1 MALKENLK
9 AVQAELSSQEQMMEN
24 FIKSERFIKKYKYY
38 FIVIIVLLIAY
49 LSGSYFYNLKQESNI
64 QESNMIFNNLLKN
77 PSDQKLLEELKQKN
91 ANLYT
96 IFMMNQNNQDLNQT
110 LSLNIDPLLKQI
122 VLAQNNQKSDF
133 LKDYNT
139 LLAGFEFLKQNNFK
153 NADIEFNKIPINS
166 PLWQIITSLKHY
178 QGIK

>member
-9 AVQAELSSQEQMMEN
+9 AVKEELSSQEQMMEN
-24 FIKSERFIKKYKYY
+24 FIKSERFIRKYKYY
-38 FIVIIVLLIAY
+38 FIALITLLVLY
-49 LSGSYFYNLKQESNI
+49 FSGSYIYNIKQEKNI
-64 QESNMIFNNLLKN
+64 QESNIIFNNLLKN
-77 PSDQKLLEELKQKN
+77 PSDQKLIEELKQKN

-96 IFMMNQNNQDLNQT
+96 IYIMGQNNQDLNQT

-133 LKDYNT
+133 LKNYNT
-139 LLAGFEFLKQNNFK
+139 LLIGFEFLKQNDFK
-153 NADIEFNKIPINS
+153 NADVEFNKIPINS

>member
-49 LSGSYFYNLKQESNI
+49 LSGSYFYNLKQESNT

-77 PSDQKLLEELKQKN
+77 PSDQKLFEELKQKN

-96 IFMMNQNNQDLNQT
+96 IFIMGQNNQDLNQT

-122 VLAQNNQKSDF
+122 VLAQNNQKS
-133 LKDYNT
+133 
-139 LLAGFEFLKQNNFK
+139 EFLK
-153 NADIEFNKIPINS
+153 
-166 PLWQIITSLKHY
+166 
-178 QGIK
+178 

>member
-9 AVQAELSSQEQMMEN
+9 VVKEELSSQEQMMEN
-24 FIKSERFIKKYKYY
+24 FIKSERFIRKYKYY
-38 FIVIIVLLIAY
+38 FIALIALLVLY
-49 LSGSYFYNLKQESNI
+49 FSGSYIYNIKQEKNI
-64 QESNMIFNNLLKN
+64 QESNIIFNNLLKN
-77 PSDQKLLEELKQKN
+77 PSDQKLIEELKQKN

-96 IFMMNQNNQDLNQT
+96 IYIMGQNNQDLNQI

-139 LLAGFEFLKQNNFK
+139 LLIGFEFLKQNDFK
-153 NADIEFNKIPINS
+153 NADVEFNKIPINS